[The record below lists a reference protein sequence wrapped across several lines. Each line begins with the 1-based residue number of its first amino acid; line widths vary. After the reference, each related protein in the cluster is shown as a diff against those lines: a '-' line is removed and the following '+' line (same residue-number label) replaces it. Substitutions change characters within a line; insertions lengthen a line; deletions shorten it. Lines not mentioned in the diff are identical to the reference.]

1 MKTLLTSLVLFLVVS
16 TATAFDHSSF
26 DAILKQRVDSNGMVD
41 YAGLKADRAG
51 LDSYLE
57 KTGAVT
63 KSEFNGWNENDQIAF
78 LSNVYNAET
87 LQLIIDNYPVDSIKD
102 LGGLIS
108 TPWDK
113 KTVILFGEKT
123 TLNAVEHDILR
134 EDYDEPRIH
143 FSLVCAAVSCPPLRR
158 EAYTGAKL
166 DDQLDDQAKVFLAQS
181 GKNRIEGDTVYL
193 SKIFDWYGGDFGK
206 GDAALLSALNPWI
219 DGDTAGKDVDYTDYN
234 WSLNDQK

>member
-1 MKTLLTSLVLFLVVS
+1 MKTLLSALAIFLAVS
-16 TATAFDHSSF
+16 TATAFDHSPL
-26 DAILKQRVDSNGMVD
+26 DAILKQRVDANGMVD

-63 KSEFNGWNENDQIAF
+63 ESDFNGWSESEQIAF

-113 KTVILFGEKT
+113 KTVILFGEET
-123 TLNAVEHDILR
+123 TLNKVEHDILR

-143 FSLVCAAVSCPPLRR
+143 FALVCAAVSCPPLRR

-166 DDQLDDQAKVFLAQS
+166 DSQLDDQARVFLAQS

-193 SKIFDWYGGDFGK
+193 SKIFDWYGGDFGRN
-206 GDAALLSALNPWI
+206 DEALLNALNPWI
-219 DGDTAGKDVDYTDYN
+219 EGETAGKDIDYTDYD
-234 WSLNDQK
+234 WSLNAQK